1 MNDIRSPILRPIV
14 PTDSFPPLNLPQHP
28 LRVESLK
35 GKPMVFCQVR
45 KKLVVLTP
53 EEWVRQHLVAY
64 LHQDLSYPLTLM
76 KMERLVKGGQRK
88 QRADISI
95 HNRNGEALMLIECKA
110 PEETLS
116 RETFFQAGRYNQ
128 HINAPFLL
136 ISNGM
141 QHYCCRIDAVS
152 NAFNFLAEIPFY
164 AALK

>member
-1 MNDIRSPILRPIV
+1 MLPE
-14 PTDSFPPLNLPQHP
+14 LNLPQHP
-28 LRVESLK
+28 LRVEPQE
-35 GKPMVFCQVR
+35 GRPMVFCLVR

-64 LHQDLSYPLTLM
+64 LHNDLNYPLTLM
-76 KMERLVKGGQRK
+76 KMERLVKGSLRK

-95 HNRNGEALMLIECKA
+95 HDRNGEALMLIECKA
-110 PEETLS
+110 PDEALT

-128 HINAPFLL
+128 HIHAPFLL

-141 QHYCCRIDAVS
+141 QHYCCRIDSANNV
-152 NAFNFLAEIPFY
+152 FNFLAEIPFY